1 VRKQVLIR
9 RYTHGLVNAIPSR
22 DEFLAVQARLAQF
35 QGLLAEKPQFLEVL
49 SSPFFP
55 HSKRAG
61 IASEVLTELFG
72 MQKTPQEPADK
83 KRPVEDTSPEA
94 KAKRFILLLIEN
106 DRLEILDDILENFP
120 AAWDK
125 EHGIVFFEV
134 SSVTGLSPEQKE
146 RLEEKLRR
154 LDKKPVS
161 LKYVIDPSLIGGLS
175 IRKGNILYDVSIRG
189 SLERL
194 KEKIGEK

>member
-1 VRKQVLIR
+1 MRKQVLIR

-83 KRPVEDTSPEA
+83 KSLFVGRSIGNSPLCVNDKCRPIKNPS
-94 KAKRFILLLIEN
+94 
-106 DRLEILDDILENFP
+106 
-120 AAWDK
+120 
-125 EHGIVFFEV
+125 H
-134 SSVTGLSPEQKE
+134 
-146 RLEEKLRR
+146 RR
-154 LDKKPVS
+154 GFL
-161 LKYVIDPSLIGGLS
+161 
-175 IRKGNILYDVSIRG
+175 
-189 SLERL
+189 
-194 KEKIGEK
+194 